1 MWEELADVLLD
12 IEITLNN
19 RPLSYIEDD
28 LQNPIL
34 TPNSLMFIMFVSSN
48 VLPEMESHRV
58 DDRDLRKRA
67 KFLKRCKD
75 AVWKRWTNEYVQGL
89 RERHIM
95 LKGKTLSLSV
105 GDVVIIKS
113 DERNRGEWPLG
124 IVEQLYQGKDGV
136 VRAVKLRAGKSFV
149 ERPVQHLYPLE
160 LSCDKQANQKTMEL
174 NVEATEFRLRRDAAV
189 AARIRNQ
196 QLADD

>member
-1 MWEELADVLLD
+1 MDKRVL
-12 IEITLNN
+12 
-19 RPLSYIEDD
+19 R
-28 LQNPIL
+28 
-34 TPNSLMFIMFVSSN
+34 
-48 VLPEMESHRV
+48 
-58 DDRDLRKRA
+58 
-67 KFLKRCKD
+67 
-75 AVWKRWTNEYVQGL
+75 GL

-95 LKGKTLSLSV
+95 LKGKPLSLSV

-136 VRAVKLRAGKSFV
+136 VRALKLRAGKSFV

-174 NVEATEFRLRRDAAV
+174 NVEATEFRP
-189 AARIRNQ
+189 
-196 QLADD
+196 